1 MKAMKIVCAFV
12 CICVCLCVCVWVCVF
27 VFPVLMCE
35 NGIRFDRETFVNVLS
50 LSFVQSLKLLHNTL
64 SPNQEL
70 LGLVKLL

>member
-1 MKAMKIVCAFV
+1 VGLGAGVGV
-12 CICVCLCVCVWVCVF
+12 GVGVGVCVCVCM
-27 VFPVLMCE
+27 FPVLMCE
-35 NGIRFDRETFVNVLS
+35 NGIRFDRETFVNVLSLS